1 MDISQPNILLTSE
14 QRRKALSSQ
23 FQKQVEDHLNELKAD
38 LAERPFLWLAIAFIA
53 GVVSHT
59 FPVRIL
65 FLVALRLIS
74 WLAGPAILLMGVIK
88 ISDLFSAGFRRNAET
103 VIERP

>member
-1 MDISQPNILLTSE
+1 MELSQHHISLTSE
-14 QRRKALSSQ
+14 QRQKAPYLQ
-23 FQKQVEDHLNELKAD
+23 FQKELEDRLNEFKAD
-38 LAERPFLWLAIAFIA
+38 LAERPFLWLTIAFIA

-65 FLVALRLIS
+65 FLVVLRLIS

-88 ISDLFSAGFRRNAET
+88 ITDLFSGFRRNTET
-103 VIERP
+103 VIGRP

>member
-1 MDISQPNILLTSE
+1 MEISHSE
-14 QRRKALSSQ
+14 ISWTPKQRRKAPYLQ
-23 FQKQVEDHLNELKAD
+23 FQKHLEDRLNELKAD

-53 GVVSHT
+53 GVVSQT

-65 FLVALRLIS
+65 FLVVLRLIS

-88 ISDLFSAGFRRNAET
+88 ISDLFSSFRRNTET

>member
-1 MDISQPNILLTSE
+1 MNSE
-14 QRRKALSSQ
+14 QGRKAAYRQ
-23 FQKQVEDHLNELKAD
+23 FQKQLEDRLNELKAD
-38 LAERPFLWLAIAFIA
+38 ITEQPFLWLAIAFIA

-65 FLVALRLIS
+65 FLVVLRLIS

-88 ISDLFSAGFRRNAET
+88 ISDLFSCTRRNP
-103 VIERP
+103 RP